1 MNESSTPTPYKYAPT
16 VPLFHSADGVCS
28 YILAP
33 HAADHTWLH
42 IPFWPNEKWSALWTN
57 GERTHVDKMSTR
69 LLVTK
74 SIAIL
79 CIFKGRSMVQNE
91 RRTWTSAVCIYC
103 RYQRRKDEIK
113 RQRPTDRRVDVF
125 KYLAA
130 APMHVFPSALNYCRP
145 IC

>member
-91 RRTWTSAVCIYC
+91 RRTWTSAVCSLHILPLPTKK
-103 RYQRRKDEIK
+103 RRNK
-113 RQRPTDRRVDVF
+113 
-125 KYLAA
+125 
-130 APMHVFPSALNYCRP
+130 APKTHGSQSRSLQISNSSADARFPFCS
-145 IC
+145 